1 MKDFTGR
8 DLFFYMALLFVGVS
22 IQMASCSVRMGLKEV
37 AEQVKGV
44 R

>member
-1 MKDFTGR
+1 MKDFTHK
-8 DLFFYMALLFVGVS
+8 DFVFYAALLFIAVS
-22 IQMASCSVRMGLKEV
+22 IQTASCSVRMGLKEV